1 MKINKNQIL
10 MEELVLENDMLR
22 NNISRFKDN
31 ITVLKDNIT
40 VLNRKV
46 LLQEEDINNKER
58 VIQDIL
64 NSKTFRI
71 ADKIG
76 KFFRGKRK

>member
-10 MEELVLENDMLR
+10 MEELVLENDILR

-31 ITVLKDNIT
+31 ITVL
-40 VLNRKV
+40 NRKI
-46 LLQEEDINNKER
+46 LLQEENINNKER

>member
-1 MKINKNQIL
+1 
-10 MEELVLENDMLR
+10 MEELVLENDILR

-31 ITVLKDNIT
+31 ITVL
-40 VLNRKV
+40 NRKI
-46 LLQEEDINNKER
+46 LLQEEEINNKER